1 MADVKSTD
9 SGRVVYG
16 GGGISPDEKYI
27 PPKLD
32 TFEAELL
39 VKYALSNY
47 TRHFF
52 ASHKQGLPADW
63 SVDTATMNDFHNYIL
78 EQKVEFTESEYTQDY
93 DSTRRRLQAEIYK
106 TAFSVDESRKYE
118 LKTDPEVE
126 QAIDALP
133 KAQALMSN
141 AKKIIVERMRK

>member
-16 GGGISPDEKYI
+16 GGGISPDEKYT

-32 TFEAELL
+32 VFETELL

-52 ASHKQGLPADW
+52 ATHKQKLPANW
-63 SVDTATMNDFHNYIL
+63 QVDEATINDFHNYIL
-78 EQKVEFTESEYTQDY
+78 DGKLEFTEKDFTQDY
-93 DSTRRRLQAEIYK
+93 NWIRRRLQSEIYK
-106 TAFSVDESRKYE
+106 TAFSVDQSRQYDIQ
-118 LKTDPEVE
+118 TDPEVE

-133 KAQALMSN
+133 KAEALMSN

>member
-1 MADVKSTD
+1 
-9 SGRVVYG
+9 
-16 GGGISPDEKYI
+16 
-27 PPKLD
+27 
-32 TFEAELL
+32 
-39 VKYALSNY
+39 
-47 TRHFF
+47 
-52 ASHKQGLPADW
+52 
-63 SVDTATMNDFHNYIL
+63 MNDFHNYIL
-78 EQKVEFTESEYTQDY
+78 DQKLDFTESDFTKDY
-93 DSTRRRLQAEIYK
+93 DWTRRRLQAEIYK

>member
-1 MADVKSTD
+1 MKSTD

-16 GGGISPDEKYI
+16 GGGISPDEKYT

-32 TFEAELL
+32 TFEASLL
-39 VKYALSNY
+39 VKYELSNY

-52 ASHKQGLPADW
+52 AVHKEKLPSDW
-63 SVDTATMNDFHNYIL
+63 NIDTATMNDFHNYLL
-78 EQKVEFTESEYTQDY
+78 EQKLEFSEADFTKDY
-93 DSTRRRLQAEIYK
+93 DWTRMRLQAEIYK

-118 LKTDPEVE
+118 IKNDPEVL
-126 QAIDALP
+126 QAIDAMP